1 LILLNQQTEK
11 EVKEMKRTV
20 ITGLV
25 AVVTLLL
32 IGSLAYAHWGG
43 RGGAYGKACVSN
55 PEAFAK
61 FKDEAAPLKESL
73 ISKRA
78 EMRAERHKQ
87 APDTERIAKLR
98 EEMAG
103 LRMQI
108 HSIAEKHGIDAGYP
122 CGRADCPGADGK
134 HKMGR
139 SGHGRGMMG
148 KNCLLDQR

>member
-1 LILLNQQTEK
+1 
-11 EVKEMKRTV
+11 MKRTLV
-20 ITGLV
+20 AGLV
-25 AVVTLLL
+25 FAVALLL

-61 FKDEAAPLKESL
+61 FKDEAAPLREAL
-73 ISKRA
+73 MSKRA

-87 APDTERIAKLR
+87 TPDTERLAQLR

-103 LRMQI
+103 LRTQI
-108 HSIAEKHGIDAGYP
+108 HSIAEKYGIDAGYL

-134 HKMGR
+134 HRMGY

-148 KNCLLDQR
+148 KNCPLDQQ